1 MRTQLEW
8 ELFYANN
15 GDIMPEHRLDMDL
28 TSWVR
33 IEIHP
38 KPTPRP
44 RFTKTGRVYNDPKYT
59 RYLKDLTVLIK
70 VRRLQKKDYY
80 KLDAIFFLPYPKGTA
95 KIRSIDN
102 VPHRK
107 KPDKDNYE
115 KGLMDALEYAEVL
128 ANDGQ
133 ISDGE
138 ILKRYTTEKRG
149 FILFNLN

>member
-1 MRTQLEW
+1 MKTQAEW

-15 GDIMPEHRLDMDL
+15 GDVMPEHRLDMDL
-28 TSWVR
+28 KSWVR

-44 RFTKTGRVYNDPKYT
+44 RFSRYGPIYNDPKYT
-59 RYLKDLTVLIK
+59 KYRIDLTILIK
-70 VRRLQKKDYY
+70 EKRLPKNDYY
-80 KLDAIFFLPYPKGTA
+80 KLNAIFFLPYPKGTA

-107 KPDKDNYE
+107 KPDRDNYE
-115 KGLMDALEYAEVL
+115 KGFMDSLEDAGVL

>member
-15 GDIMPEHRLDMDL
+15 GDVMPEHRLDMDL
-28 TSWVR
+28 TSWIR
-33 IEIHP
+33 IEMHP
-38 KPTPRP
+38 MPTPRP
-44 RFTKTGRVYNDPKYT
+44 RFNKWGTVYNDPKYT
-59 RYLKDLTVLIK
+59 KYKKDLTILIK
-70 VRRLQKKDYY
+70 SRRLPVKDYY
-80 KLDAIFFLPYPKGTA
+80 KLDAIFYMPYPKGTA
-95 KIRSIDN
+95 KKRSIDN

-115 KGLMDALEYAEVL
+115 KGLMDALEYAGLL

>member
-15 GDIMPEHRLDMDL
+15 GDVMPEHRLDMDL
-28 TSWVR
+28 KSWVR
-33 IEIHP
+33 IEIEP
-38 KPTPRP
+38 QPTPRP
-44 RFTKTGRVYNDPKYT
+44 RLGKYGNVHNTSKYT
-59 RYLKDLTVLIK
+59 KYRRDLTILIK
-70 VRRLQKKDYY
+70 ARRLPKKDYY
-80 KLDAIFFLPYPKGTA
+80 KLDAIFFLPYPKSTA

-107 KPDKDNYE
+107 KPDKDNFE
-115 KGLMDALEYAEVL
+115 KGLMDSLEDASVL

-133 ISDGE
+133 ISDGQ

-149 FILFNLN
+149 FILLKLN